1 LINMELEGNALI
13 ERLKQDEVVIKTY
26 TAADQSTINLDDLF
40 TFVTV
45 TLEQEQLVS
54 AEIVI
59 SGDEPIHLRL
69 ESNLINLPLRYVN
82 NISKIVINDPAK
94 EVNLYMIVES
104 PFVSHSKLRI
114 DYAATVSAYLD
125 DFDSVAAKIAN
136 YFDEKLALINENE
149 ATAKTEAENEST
161 ETEQQNDEDA

>member
-1 LINMELEGNALI
+1 MELEGNALI

>member
-1 LINMELEGNALI
+1 MELEGNALI
-13 ERLKQDEVVIKTY
+13 ERLKQDEVVTKTY

-94 EVNLYMIVES
+94 EVNLI
-104 PFVSHSKLRI
+104 
-114 DYAATVSAYLD
+114 
-125 DFDSVAAKIAN
+125 
-136 YFDEKLALINENE
+136 
-149 ATAKTEAENEST
+149 
-161 ETEQQNDEDA
+161 

>member
-1 LINMELEGNALI
+1 MELEGNALI
-13 ERLKQDEVVIKTY
+13 ERLKQDEVVTKTY

-161 ETEQQNDEDA
+161 ESEQQNDEDA